1 MPEDPLRSEP
11 GPAARTSW
19 WARFRALLSLGL
31 LCGLI
36 VSTTAAR
43 WTDEATATATFSTGS
58 IDLRL
63 GAARVE
69 DAPAETTTLTVPDMV
84 PGSTVTALLPVS
96 NVGTHPLAYSM
107 TTEATGALAPALRLS
122 VYAGGSCGGTALVDG
137 VPPASATFT
146 GRALSA
152 AGDST
157 PTETLCLRVTLPAD
171 AEGSRQGTTAQATFR
186 FTAESR

>member
-1 MPEDPLRSEP
+1 MPEDPLRSER

-19 WARFRALLSLGL
+19 WSRLRALLSLGL

-69 DAPAETTTLTVPDMV
+69 DAPTETTTLTVSDMI
-84 PGSTVTALLPVS
+84 PGSTVTTLLPVS
-96 NVGTHPLAYSM
+96 NLGTHPLVYSM
-107 TTEATGALAPALRLS
+107 TTEATGALASALRLS
-122 VYAGGSCGGTALVDG
+122 VHTGGSCEGTALVDNL
-137 VPPASATFT
+137 PPTSATFT
-146 GRALSA
+146 GRSLSA
-152 AGDST
+152 AGG
-157 PTETLCLRVTLPAD
+157 PAATETLCLRITLSAD
-171 AEGSRQGTTAQATFR
+171 ADGDRQGTTAAATFH
-186 FTAESR
+186 FVAESQ